1 MFSTGDLCRGL
12 LLAHSMSEESA
23 PTPEQEPAPQAT
35 ETPRV
40 RRISNPRPKK
50 QAKAKDAEPATEAAT
65 ESSAPVE
72 VPTAPAAEV
81 SESSDDSSESND
93 WPEAEPATV
102 GGQPQGEGGSKRKR
116 RRKKGKGNQN
126 AQNNPQQGSFSA
138 DGEPTI
144 ETVVENAPQ
153 GHQHRQPQPQPPQP
167 QRPKVDPELLAKFA
181 WKIYL
186 SEVSE
191 EGIALISDNDAR
203 EISRRCFRMAE
214 IFLEEQGRRR

>member
-1 MFSTGDLCRGL
+1 
-12 LLAHSMSEESA
+12 MSEENA
-23 PTPEQEPAPQAT
+23 PTPEQEPVPQAT

-50 QAKAKDAEPATEAAT
+50 QAKAKVAETAA
-65 ESSAPVE
+65 EAPVSE
-72 VPTAPAAEV
+72 PVEAKSEPAAEV
-81 SESSDDSSESND
+81 SESFEEAPESND
-93 WPEAEPATV
+93 WPETEPATV
-102 GGQPQGEGGSKRKR
+102 GGQTPSEGGSKRKR
-116 RRKKGKGNQN
+116 RRKKGKGGQN
-126 AQNNPQQGSFSA
+126 PQNNPQQAPVSA

-144 ETVVENAPQ
+144 ETVVENAPAQ
-153 GHQHRQPQPQPPQP
+153 PQRHQHPQQQQ

-191 EGIALISDNDAR
+191 EGIALINDNDAR
-203 EISRRCFRMAE
+203 EISRRCFRLAE

>member
-1 MFSTGDLCRGL
+1 
-12 LLAHSMSEESA
+12 MSDESA
-23 PTPEQEPAPQAT
+23 PTPAQEPAPQAA

-50 QAKAKDAEPATEAAT
+50 QAKSKEAEPAADAPVAETP
-65 ESSAPVE
+65 APVE
-72 VPTAPAAEV
+72 VSAAPAPEV
-81 SESSDDSSESND
+81 SEPSDDSSDAND
-93 WPEAEPATV
+93 WPESEPATV
-102 GGQPQGEGGSKRKR
+102 GGQQQSEGGSKRKR
-116 RRKKGKGNQN
+116 RRKKGKGGQN
-126 AQNNPQQGSFSA
+126 AQHQAQQAPASS

-153 GHQHRQPQPQPPQP
+153 AQQQRHPHPQQPQQ
-167 QRPKVDPELLAKFA
+167 QRPKVDSELLAKFA

-191 EGIALISDNDAR
+191 EGIALINDNDAR
-203 EISRRCFRMAE
+203 EISRRCFRLAE